1 MTALDSKPR
10 FISGRSPYERR
21 LDLVVDVLGTNT
33 ELDPSVTRGLAIQI
47 LRAVDG
53 IAEILR

>member
-1 MTALDSKPR
+1 MTALDSKPH

-33 ELDPSVTRGLAIQI
+33 ELDSSATRDIAIQI

-53 IAEILR
+53 IAEIIR